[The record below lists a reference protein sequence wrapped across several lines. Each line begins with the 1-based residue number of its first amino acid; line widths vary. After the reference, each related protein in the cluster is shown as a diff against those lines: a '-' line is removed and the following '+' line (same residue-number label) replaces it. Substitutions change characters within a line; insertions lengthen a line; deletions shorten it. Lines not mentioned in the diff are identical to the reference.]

1 MECQVFGADSLLVE
15 IGAVVMHVVDE
26 NRNELSNEEIKYIIG
41 ITRRM
46 LKETKMQLGE
56 IAHLLPEEIPQET
69 VDRILRASRGEN

>member
-56 IAHLLPEEIPQET
+56 IALLMPEEIPEEVVVQ
-69 VDRILRASRGEN
+69 ILKGGAN